1 MLSNFSQALRRFRAA
16 PGFTGIAL
24 ATLALGIGGTT
35 AMFSLVNAILLKPLA
50 YHEPERLYTILL
62 HIPKLAQRLP
72 ALPVN
77 AWHFNV
83 WRKDAKSLESVSALR
98 GFAATL
104 TGDGEPER
112 LDGVRMSANL
122 FRTLGV
128 RPRIGRDFRDEEDA
142 EGKDRVVILSDGLW
156 RRRFSGDP
164 GVIGRK
170 ILLDNQP
177 FEVVGVMPPGFR
189 FLPGMKA
196 GDLSI
201 SPRRAEF
208 WRPLA
213 FSKEELAM
221 AFGRMNYAI
230 IGRLRPGVT
239 QAQVL
244 TELSAMENEI
254 AKNFSQPIEMRPL
267 VQPLHDMTVRDV
279 RRGLLLLLGA
289 TGFVLLIGC
298 INLANLMLARANA
311 MRRELAIRSALGARL
326 GHLMGQLLAES
337 MLLALVGG
345 AIGMLAAQW
354 LIDLAVAHAPIG
366 LPRLDDVRMDW
377 QVLLFASGVSI
388 ACGALFGILP
398 AWRAAAADPQEALQ
412 SAGRG
417 STDGP
422 RGGRLRQLLVVAE
435 VALSVMLLLG
445 AGLLLRS
452 FSHILQV
459 DRGFEERNVISAG
472 VSLPFNKY
480 RERSQRLVF
489 YREVAERIRA
499 ISGVNSV
506 GWISDLPV
514 TSEDNMSPVSA
525 GDRPAPPITE
535 QPIVNY
541 RTVDSEY
548 FRTLG
553 IPLREGRI
561 FSEAA
566 DGDRRAVVIT
576 ENLAERLWP
585 GQSPL
590 ERELREVPEFY
601 KPPYARVVGVVGAV
615 HVASLTQEPGMIAYF
630 PLWQRTPTSMSLAV
644 KTAMDPIPLAGE
656 IRRAIWSVD
665 SQIPVPEIRT
675 MESVIAESVAP
686 RRFQMLL
693 LAAFAFVALLL
704 ASLGIYGV
712 VSYAVGRRT
721 NEIGIRI
728 ALGAESGQVRG
739 MVVRQGLLPVGAGL
753 VLGLAGSFASAGVIR
768 TLLYGVGALDPV
780 TYAAVPLLLLIVAL
794 AACLLPARRATRID
808 PVTALR
814 YE

>member
-1 MLSNFSQALRRFRAA
+1 MLSDFSQALRRFRAA

-62 HIPKLAQRLP
+62 HVPQFAQRYP
-72 ALPVN
+72 AVPVN

-83 WRKDAKSLESVSALR
+83 WRKDAQSLESVSALG

-112 LDGVRMSANL
+112 LDGARMSANL
-122 FRTLGV
+122 FRMLGV
-128 RPRIGRDFRDEEDA
+128 RPRIGRDFTDEEDA
-142 EGKDRVVILSDGLW
+142 EGKDRVAILSDGLW
-156 RRRFSGDP
+156 HRRFGGDP

-177 FEVVGVMPPGFR
+177 YEVIGVMPPEFR
-189 FLPGMKA
+189 FLPSVKVS
-196 GDLSI
+196 DI
-201 SPRRAEF
+201 SFMPKRADF
-208 WRPLA
+208 WKPIG
-213 FSKEELAM
+213 FSKEDLAT
-221 AFGRMNYAI
+221 ASGNFNYAVV
-230 IGRLRPGVT
+230 GRLRQGVT
-239 QAQVL
+239 QARAL
-244 TELSAMENEI
+244 AELSAMEKEI
-254 AKNFSQPIEMRPL
+254 VRNFRRPVEIRPL
-267 VQPLHDMTVRDV
+267 VQPLHDMAVRDV
-279 RRGLLLLLGA
+279 RLGLLLLLGA

-298 INLANLMLARANA
+298 INLANLMLARANT

-337 MLLALVGG
+337 MLLALAGG
-345 AIGMLAAQW
+345 AIGILAAQW
-354 LIDLAVAHAPIG
+354 LIDLAVAHAPTG
-366 LPRLDDVRMDW
+366 LPRLDEVRMDW
-377 QVLLFASGVSI
+377 QVLLFASGVSVG
-388 ACGALFGILP
+388 CGMLFGILP

-412 SAGRG
+412 SASRG

-459 DRGFEERNVISAG
+459 DRGFQERNVISAG

-480 RERSQRLVF
+480 REAKQRHVF
-489 YREVAERIRA
+489 YREVAERVRA
-499 ISGVNSV
+499 VAGVNSV
-506 GWISDLPV
+506 GWISNLPV
-514 TSEDNMSPVSA
+514 TSENNVNPVSA
-525 GDRPAPPITE
+525 GDRPAPPLAE
-535 QPIVNY
+535 WPMVNY
-541 RTVDSEY
+541 RIVDSEY
-548 FRTLG
+548 FQTIG

-561 FSEAA
+561 FSEAE

-576 ENLAERLWP
+576 QNLAERLWP

-590 ERELREVPEFY
+590 GRELRGY
-601 KPPYARVVGVVGAV
+601 GKPPYARVVGLVGAV
-615 HVASLTQEPGMIAYF
+615 HIASLTQEPGMMAYF
-630 PLWQRTPTSMSLAV
+630 PLWQGPRTSMSLVV
-644 KTAMDPIPLAGE
+644 KTAMDPTPLAGE

-693 LAAFAFVALLL
+693 LAAFALIALLL

-721 NEIGIRI
+721 NEIGIRM

-753 VLGLAGSFASAGVIR
+753 ALGLAGSFTSAGVIR
-768 TLLYGVGALDPV
+768 TLLFGIGALDPV
-780 TYAAVPLLLLIVAL
+780 TYAVVPLLLLIVAT
-794 AACLLPARRATRID
+794 AACLLPALRATRID